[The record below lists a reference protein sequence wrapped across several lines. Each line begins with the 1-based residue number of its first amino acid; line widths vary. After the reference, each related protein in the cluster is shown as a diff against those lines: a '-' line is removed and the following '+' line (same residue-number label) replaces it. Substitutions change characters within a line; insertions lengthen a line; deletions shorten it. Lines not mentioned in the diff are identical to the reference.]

1 MKINNNKKITKKT
14 FFLGSLLLGAT
25 SAIAITPVI
34 TSCSTSTN
42 STETTPPN
50 SNETTPPNSTEMSTI
65 EKLEYT
71 FESKNIVEFTK
82 RFNDTFQDILKKLS
96 NEERKDLALRIYNE
110 KFALSGDP
118 IFEGNPQIYWAEFI
132 QRNDIYRCLFTPID
146 EAPSIIGN
154 DDILGVDSI
163 YIDPQSGSLNITID
177 IENTSTKYAVLKNK
191 DSGSGNV
198 ISQKVDSNKL
208 TVKFD
213 ISTFT
218 DIFFLDYVFNSNEE
232 FQNKLKELDLT
243 NKKFFIGIVK
253 NGDSANIVFQTY
265 YPNATG
271 DGNHSKCN
279 FYYDFNNGITTKW
292 VTVNY
297 FSWFNCSFRLV

>member
-42 STETTPPN
+42 STETTSP
-50 SNETTPPNSTEMSTI
+50 STETTSPNFTEMSTI
-65 EKLEYT
+65 EKLQYT
-71 FESKNIVEFTK
+71 FESKNDDEFTK

-110 KFALSGDP
+110 KFALSDDP
-118 IFEGNPQIYWAEFI
+118 IFEGNPQIFWADFFKK
-132 QRNDIYRCLFTPID
+132 NDGGYRYLFLLID
-146 EAPSIIGN
+146 GTPSIIGN
-154 DDILGVDSI
+154 DDILGVNSI
-163 YIDPQSGSLNITID
+163 YIDPQSRSLNITID

-191 DSGSGNV
+191 DSNTGYV

-218 DIFFLDYVFNSNEE
+218 DIFFLDYVFNSDEE
-232 FQNKLKELDLT
+232 FQNKLKELDLID
-243 NKKFFIGIVK
+243 KKFFIGIVK

-271 DGNHSKCN
+271 EGNHSKCN

-292 VTVNY
+292 ITVNY
-297 FSWFNCSFRLV
+297 FSWFKSSLRLV

>member
-42 STETTPPN
+42 STETT
-50 SNETTPPNSTEMSTI
+50 SPNSTEMSTF
-65 EKLEYT
+65 ERLKYT
-71 FESKNIVEFTK
+71 FESKNNDEFTK

-118 IFEGNPQIYWAEFI
+118 IIEGNPQIYCAKFI
-132 QRNDIYRCLFTPID
+132 QTIDGYRQLFLLIEGD
-146 EAPSIIGN
+146 PSIIGN

-177 IENTSTKYAVLKNK
+177 IGNTSTKYAVLKNK
-191 DSGSGNV
+191 DFSTGYV

-213 ISTFT
+213 ICAFT
-218 DIFFLDYVFNSNEE
+218 DIFFLDSVFNSNEE
-232 FQNKLKELDLT
+232 YQNKLKELDLT

-253 NGDSANIVFQTY
+253 NGNSANIVFQTY

-271 DGNHSKCN
+271 NGNNSKCN
-279 FYYDFNNGITTKW
+279 FYYDFNNGITIDW

-297 FSWFNCSFRLV
+297 FSWFNCSMRLV